1 MKVMIGAALRAC
13 QRRAFAALALAL
25 ALILAPCGARPAWA
39 LADWF
44 GVEASAFDNTL
55 SGTGSIDDHGVPGT
69 GFDFKDTLGI
79 DDHDTSGAARFW
91 FRWGKKNRLFF
102 DYTTTSH
109 SGSVVLDQP
118 LVFNG
123 TTYAAGERFDSDVKL
138 DLYQARYRYSF
149 LNLKVVEL
157 GLGLG
162 LNEGHF
168 KMDAE
173 GSVNGAESVDRSLP
187 FPTVAAGV
195 VIKPLPAFHIR
206 LEGDGVSATVSG
218 DHIRFV
224 DWRAQVE
231 WYFLH
236 FFGVV
241 AGYRS
246 IDADVRTESDG
257 EVDIQYKGPYAGLG
271 VKF

>member
-1 MKVMIGAALRAC
+1 MPAAG
-13 QRRAFAALALAL
+13 FALALVL
-25 ALILAPCGARPAWA
+25 VLAPCGARPAWA

-44 GVEASAFDNTL
+44 GVEATVFENDLT
-55 SGTGSIDDHGVPGT
+55 GTGRIDHGGVLGSD
-69 GFDFKDTLGI
+69 FDFKDTLGV
-79 DDHDTSGAARFW
+79 DDTDSGAQARFW

-102 DYTTTSH
+102 DYTSTSH
-109 SGSVVLDQP
+109 SGSAVLGQP
-118 LVFNG
+118 FTFNG
-123 TTYAAGERFDSDVKL
+123 TSYVAGERLDTDVKL

-149 LNLKVVEL
+149 LNLKIVEF
-157 GLGLG
+157 GLGIG

-168 KMDAE
+168 KMDVSAAAS
-173 GSVNGAESVDRSLP
+173 GTESADHSLP
-187 FPTVAAGV
+187 FPTAAAGV

-206 LEGDGVSATVSG
+206 LEGDGVDATVSG

-224 DWRAQVE
+224 DWRGQLE

-241 AGYRS
+241 VGYRS
-246 IDADVRTESDG
+246 VDANVRTQEDG
-257 EVDIQYKGPYAGLG
+257 EVDIRYKGPYAGLG

>member
-1 MKVMIGAALRAC
+1 
-13 QRRAFAALALAL
+13 
-25 ALILAPCGARPAWA
+25 
-39 LADWF
+39 
-44 GVEASAFDNTL
+44 
-55 SGTGSIDDHGVPGT
+55 
-69 GFDFKDTLGI
+69 
-79 DDHDTSGAARFW
+79 
-91 FRWGKKNRLFF
+91 
-102 DYTTTSH
+102 
-109 SGSVVLDQP
+109 
-118 LVFNG
+118 
-123 TTYAAGERFDSDVKL
+123 
-138 DLYQARYRYSF
+138 
-149 LNLKVVEL
+149 
-157 GLGLG
+157 
-162 LNEGHF
+162 
-168 KMDAE
+168 
-173 GSVNGAESVDRSLP
+173 VDRSLP

>member
-1 MKVMIGAALRAC
+1 MIGAALRAC

-25 ALILAPCGARPAWA
+25 AFVLSPCGARPAWA

-44 GVEASAFDNTL
+44 GVEASVFDNTL
-55 SGTGSIDDHGVPGT
+55 SGTGTIDGNGVPGT
-69 GFDFKDTLGI
+69 EFDVRDTLGI

-109 SGSVVLDQP
+109 SGSAVLSQP

-168 KMDAE
+168 KMDAV
-173 GSVNGAESVDRSLP
+173 GSTSGAESVDRSLP

-195 VIKPLPAFHIR
+195 VIKPLPGFHIR

>member
-1 MKVMIGAALRAC
+1 MIGVALRAC
-13 QRRAFAALALAL
+13 QRRELAAFALALAF
-25 ALILAPCGARPAWA
+25 ILGPCGARPAWA